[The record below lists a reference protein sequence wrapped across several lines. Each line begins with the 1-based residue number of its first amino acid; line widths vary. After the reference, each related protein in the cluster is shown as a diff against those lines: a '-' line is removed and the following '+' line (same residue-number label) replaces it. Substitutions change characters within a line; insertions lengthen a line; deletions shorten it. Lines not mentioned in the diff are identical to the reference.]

1 MDRKILI
8 VLAIL
13 IIAGFA
19 IRVYDLSYHSY
30 WMDESYSIASTQN
43 METNILPCLDSGVS
57 YLRHLPYSVAL
68 FIFTRFGYDEFVTR
82 LPSVIFGTLLIPV
95 IFFYSRRLFRD
106 DHTALIPTILIT
118 FSQFFIAWSRQARH
132 YSLLTLLFFI
142 SLYLLDAFMHKP
154 DKKNLLYLLIFTI
167 LTMMTHAFGAVLLVI
182 YAAAFVINRKKLCKT
197 DIGRGYV
204 ISAFAVMAGI
214 VFFVLG
220 DFGWLDIRMNYLGHY
235 LGFIVDYYFVFFAL
249 SFAGIY
255 ILRKEKNT
263 IPLVIGAIA
272 AISALSFFI
281 HLQAYRY
288 LIYITPLLFIFSAPA
303 LAYIPQK
310 FRDKKIR
317 AITMLAVMAIAMSS
331 GFIFMPKSEVWL
343 EPETPQPDIRAAI
356 DSIQPAE
363 DDVIITVYTSLTE
376 LYLKKPDYW
385 LAFDF
390 SRMDRTEGWLKDGK
404 DKYANVTPI
413 LDYAQFKEVTGTSKG
428 YIILDEMSSKRIDKD
443 IIRDIEEMEL
453 VFEKDDGPWRKVWV
467 YRFTSS

>member
-1 MDRKILI
+1 MDKKVLI

-13 IIAGFA
+13 ITAGFA
-19 IRVYDLSYHSY
+19 IRAYDLSYHSY

-43 METNILPCLDSGVS
+43 METNILPCLDSGLS
-57 YLRHLPYSVAL
+57 YYRHMPYSIVL

-82 LPSVIFGTLLIPV
+82 MPSVIFGVLLIPV
-95 IFFYSRRLFRD
+95 IFLYSRRLFKD
-106 DHTALIPTILIT
+106 DYVALIPTILIT

-132 YSLLTLLFFI
+132 YSLLVLLFFI
-142 SLYLLDAFMHKP
+142 SLYFLDAFMHRP
-154 DKKNLLYLLIFTI
+154 DKKNLVYLLIATI
-167 LTMMTHAFGAVLLVI
+167 LTMMTHAFGAVLLVV
-182 YAAAFVINRKKLCKT
+182 YAAAFFLNRKKLMKM

-204 ISAFAVMAGI
+204 ISAFAVMLGI
-214 VFFVLG
+214 IFFVLG
-220 DFGWLDIRMNYLGHY
+220 DFGWLDIRMNYLGYY
-235 LGFIVDYYFVFFAL
+235 LGFIIDYYFVFFAL

-263 IPLVIGAIA
+263 VPLIIGAIA
-272 AISALSFFI
+272 TIAALSFFI

-288 LIYITPLLFIFSAPA
+288 IIYITPLLFIFSAPA

-310 FRDKKIR
+310 FKDKKIK
-317 AITMLAVMAIAMSS
+317 AITMLAVMAVAMSS

-356 DSIQPAE
+356 NSIDVKE
-363 DDVIITVYTSLTE
+363 DDTVITVYTSLTE
-376 LYLKKPDYW
+376 LYLRKPDYW

-390 SRMDRTEGWLKDGK
+390 SRRDRTGDWLIDGK
-404 DKYANVTPI
+404 DRYANVTPI
-413 LDYAQFKEVTGTSKG
+413 LDYSQFKEITDSTRG

-443 IIRDIEEMEL
+443 IIRDIEGMDL

-467 YRFTSS
+467 YRY